1 MDTPSD
7 SNLVEARACI
17 EKAILLVGKTT
28 VYTLL
33 WNLTSPTPD
42 TMTPTTQ
49 SPSATSE
56 GRRRGRRPGAADN
69 ESRCHWILAD
79 KSQCKN
85 SQQDSSQYCKIHL
98 PKVHLL
104 EDSPGASHASS

>member
-1 MDTPSD
+1 METICD

-17 EKAILLVGKTT
+17 EKAILLVGKNT

-49 SPSATSE
+49 SPTATSE

-69 ESRCHWILAD
+69 ENRCSWILAD

-85 SQQDSSQYCKIHL
+85 SQQDSTHYCKIHL

-104 EDSPGASHASS
+104 GDSPGTSQTSA

>member
-1 MDTPSD
+1 MI
-7 SNLVEARACI
+7 EARTYI
-17 EKAILLVGKTT
+17 EKAIMLVGKNT

-42 TMTPTTQ
+42 STTPTQ
-49 SPSATSE
+49 SPTATSE
-56 GRRRGRRPGAADN
+56 GRRRGRKPGAAEGQN
-69 ESRCHWILAD
+69 RCQWVLAD

-85 SQQDSSQYCKIHL
+85 SQQDTSNYCKIHL

-104 EDSPGASHASS
+104 EDTPISSAGTSQTA